1 MENDL
6 LHKIEESIPDMSK
19 SQKRIATYI
28 ISHFDK
34 AAYMT
39 AAGLGKEVGV
49 SESTVVRFASAVGME
64 GYPEFI
70 TALREA
76 LRQKLTASQRVE
88 VANSRLGDGS
98 VLDSVLSDDA
108 ERIRS
113 TLENIDRTA
122 FDRAVETILSAG
134 RIYILGMRSSYAIAA
149 FLHYYLGLIF
159 DNVTFVRSAG
169 SSEILEQLA
178 RAGKGDAVIA
188 VSFPRYSSRIID
200 AVSFCAARGADII
213 ALTDSDGAPI
223 AEYASSVL
231 TARSDMASFADSL
244 VAPMSVINAV
254 IAAIGRKRQEEI
266 SSALDNLESVWDRC
280 NVYQK
285 SRKTEK
291 TEN

>member
-1 MENDL
+1 MEKDM
-6 LHKIEESIPDMSK
+6 LHTIEESVPKMSK

-39 AAGLGKEVGV
+39 ASELGKEVGV

-64 GYPEFI
+64 GYPEF
-70 TALREA
+70 TAALREA

-113 TLENIDRTA
+113 TLENIDRA
-122 FDRAVETILSAG
+122 DFDRAVETILSAG
-134 RIYILGMRSSYAIAA
+134 RIYILGMRSSYSIAA
-149 FLHYYLGLIF
+149 FLHYYLSLIF

-178 RAGKGDAVIA
+178 RVGEGDAVIA
-188 VSFPRYSSRIID
+188 VSFPRYSSRIVD
-200 AVSFCAARGADII
+200 AVSFSASRGADVI
-213 ALTDSDGAPI
+213 ALTDSAAAPI

-244 VAPMSVINAV
+244 VAPMSVINAM
-254 IAAIGRKRQEEI
+254 IAAIGRKRQPEI
-266 SSALDNLESVWDRC
+266 SLALDNLESVWERC

-285 SRKTEK
+285 SSES
-291 TEN
+291 NN